1 MSLQALCK
9 RVVVTIQRH
18 ATVEDAARLMRA
30 SHVGDL
36 VVVDADDTRKPV
48 GIFTDRD
55 LAVEVVALG
64 MAPPTTPVGLVMSSP
79 VLTLRKEDDLTE
91 ALDKMAARGVRRAPV
106 VDGEGR
112 LTGLISVDD
121 LVPLLAQEMARVGTL
136 IRRAQAQEI
145 MKTDT
150 SLQDE

>member
-1 MSLQALCK
+1 
-9 RVVVTIQRH
+9 
-18 ATVEDAARLMRA
+18 
-30 SHVGDL
+30 
-36 VVVDADDTRKPV
+36 
-48 GIFTDRD
+48 
-55 LAVEVVALG
+55 
-64 MAPPTTPVGLVMSSP
+64 
-79 VLTLRKEDDLTE
+79 
-91 ALDKMAARGVRRAPV
+91 MAARGVRRAPV